1 MMLPDIQKVI
11 EIIEN
16 TRKQYI
22 CPRFQNLSPS
32 EVHVKTS
39 GDLVSIADIEA
50 EKYLK
55 KKIK

>member
-1 MMLPDIQKVI
+1 MLPDIQKVI